1 MANFSKSIIA
11 MKEEKNSEGYIKV
24 NSDESI
30 QDLINFFKNIKRKK
44 MTKKEIEQMRIG
56 DNLSEHLDKIKQ
68 P

>member
-1 MANFSKSIIA
+1 

-56 DNLSEHLDKIKQ
+56 DKLSEHLDKIKQ

>member
-1 MANFSKSIIA
+1 